1 MSHFLAW
8 KKHYKPKYKYLT
20 LDFCVLTVAIGKI
33 VSKVLEFCPCVSGG
47 NNTAELATVAQDFAS
62 FVVPSSKA
70 RRGRG

>member
-20 LDFCVLTVAIGKI
+20 LDFCVLRVAIGKI
-33 VSKVLEFCPCVSGG
+33 VSGG